1 MFFAR
6 QSVDGSSSSNIEAG
20 TLNANMA
27 ACFTETVVCSVLKK
41 NQKTDALKVNMAA
54 YQVLIFVINI
64 KKVAEHFQ
72 HDILSS
78 WSSRKVLL
86 RRMYLNVNRTVAEAD
101 LTDPG

>member
-27 ACFTETVVCSVLKK
+27 ACFAETFVCSVLKK

-64 KKVAEHFQ
+64 KKVAENFQ
-72 HDILSS
+72 
-78 WSSRKVLL
+78 RKTKFCEFLAVGLQEK
-86 RRMYLNVNRTVAEAD
+86 YF
-101 LTDPG
+101 